1 MNTYLTHKR
10 LLPTLALACLAPW
23 VSQAEA
29 SATFSSFATVTYTI
43 TSLSNSANT
52 QDFTG
57 LGIAGSF
64 QLAPDQATS
73 TITGAGSV
81 NPSATS
87 TATEFLSP
95 AIGSIFTR
103 TFQLDGTASNGGE
116 VAANY
121 LAWFDLSFENT
132 SATDSYDVGLSLSY
146 TLSANATGSSAL
158 DNAFTDVTLNYTNE
172 NFDIFAPDMVSA
184 ASETINS
191 ESKSVTL
198 PLPFN
203 FTLAPAGTEGLYVDV
218 GITGNL
224 QASPVPVPSALWLF
238 ASALLAIPGVR
249 KFKQAI

>member
-1 MNTYLTHKR
+1 MNTFLTPKR
-10 LLPTLALACLAPW
+10 LLPTLALACLVPW
-23 VSQAEA
+23 VSQTEA

-43 TSLSNSANT
+43 TSLSNSANS
-52 QDFTG
+52 QDFSG

-64 QLAPDQATS
+64 QLPPDQAIS
-73 TITGAGSV
+73 TISGTGSV

-95 AIGSIFTR
+95 AVGSIFTR
-103 TFQLDGTASNGGE
+103 TFQLDGSASSSGE

-121 LAWFDLSFENT
+121 LAWFNLSFENT
-132 SATDSYDVGLSLSY
+132 SATDSYNVGLSLSY
-146 TLSANATGSSAL
+146 TLSANAAGSSAL

-191 ESKSVTL
+191 ESKSVN
-198 PLPFN
+198 LPFN
-203 FTLAPAGTEGLYVDV
+203 FTLLPAGTEGLYVDV

-238 ASALLAIPGVR
+238 LSALLAMPGFR
-249 KFKQAI
+249 KLKQAV